1 MNEFSN
7 PTEYPIHFDQT
18 NPPHEPILQ
27 LDKNEDQGLFLK
39 DALVLIDNFFRTVSG
54 ISDIRSY
61 ITIFRSEESPLY
73 TLKEQ
78 KLILT
83 PATPLIKYLITEM
96 MKSGLTVLYNDT
108 QSKSPD
114 NLGKATGAS
123 WLISPLM
130 SNNQVIGAILI
141 QGTKGGPNFSESDK
155 QILVSLIEPIS
166 NLFQNVFLL
175 QATRDALQNQ
185 SQEVIT
191 ISKVQQDL
199 ARLTDRLLET
209 LDVDLVMQT
218 SVMELREMFDL
229 AEVEIQLIAEQS

>member
-1 MNEFSN
+1 
-7 PTEYPIHFDQT
+7 
-18 NPPHEPILQ
+18 
-27 LDKNEDQGLFLK
+27 
-39 DALVLIDNFFRTVSG
+39 
-54 ISDIRSY
+54 
-61 ITIFRSEESPLY
+61 
-73 TLKEQ
+73 
-78 KLILT
+78 
-83 PATPLIKYLITEM
+83 
-96 MKSGLTVLYNDT
+96 MKSGLTVLYHDT
-108 QSKSPD
+108 QSKSQD

-130 SNNQVIGAILI
+130 SNNQIIGAILI

-155 QILVSLIEPIS
+155 QILNSLVEPIS
-166 NLFQNVFLL
+166 NLFHNVFLL

-191 ISKVQQDL
+191 VSKVQQDL

-218 SVMELREMFDL
+218 SVMDLREMFDL